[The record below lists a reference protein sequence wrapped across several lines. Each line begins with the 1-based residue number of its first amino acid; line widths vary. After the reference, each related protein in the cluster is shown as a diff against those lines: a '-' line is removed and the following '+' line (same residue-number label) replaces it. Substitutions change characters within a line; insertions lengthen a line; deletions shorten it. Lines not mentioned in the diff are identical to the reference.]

1 MADKKVGMESNYQAD
16 ITGGEKLIKGA
27 EKNLQKLNQQEKLIR
42 EQLPKGQIEMEL
54 NRGGVFTLMPL
65 KY

>member
-1 MADKKVGMESNYQAD
+1 MPYTPFGDKSPWESLATRNQRVREEEQEK
-16 ITGGEKLIKGA
+16 EKLRK
-27 EKNLQKLNQQEKLIR
+27 KLIR
-42 EQLPKGQIEMEL
+42 EQLPKGQIEMDL